1 MFQQVICLKKAASR
15 QQHLMFPAS
24 AARNIPSVSSNL
36 CLLAFFFSLQL
47 FFFPFLLSPWWFTKH
62 DIITQHLSEGSVTCF
77 SLQIKLYFDLQDI
90 PSKVLCRGVESW
102 TVTAVYF
109 CHIHHQDD
117 NHRKKKTKH
126 RRPRLPFRRGFG
138 CNWIWEWLKAGKP
151 CFLFL
156 TWLAIVRGSSILD
169 RHFLK

>member
-1 MFQQVICLKKAASR
+1 
-15 QQHLMFPAS
+15 MFPAS

-36 CLLAFFFSLQL
+36 CLLAFFQSTALIFHFCCLHGG
-47 FFFPFLLSPWWFTKH
+47 LLSMTSS
-62 DIITQHLSEGSVTCF
+62 LSTWVTCF

-90 PSKVLCRGVESW
+90 PSKILCRGVESW

-109 CHIHHQDD
+109 CHIHQQDD
-117 NHRKKKTKH
+117 NHRKKKY

-138 CNWIWEWLKAGKP
+138 CNWIWEWLKAGTP